1 LSRSIDAVWARAAK
15 HLQAVAKVVSQ
26 MEDLTRSRN
35 VPESEHDIRAAA
47 SYLDDFYSAA
57 ESVFGIIA
65 SAVDDSMPKGEAWHA
80 ALLDQI
86 AHEVRGVR
94 PAVISPDLYRKLG
107 DYLSFRHVGRHAYG
121 YELRW
126 EKMRRLVESLPLV
139 AAQLA
144 EELEVFRRG
153 IAELETDL

>member
-1 LSRSIDAVWARAAK
+1 MGPRGQASPSCRQGSQPDGGSHPIPQRAGIR
-15 HLQAVAKVVSQ
+15 
-26 MEDLTRSRN
+26 TRHPGS
-35 VPESEHDIRAAA
+35 
-47 SYLDDFYSAA
+47 
-57 ESVFGIIA
+57 
-65 SAVDDSMPKGEAWHA
+65 GE
-80 ALLDQI
+80 L